1 MRIAPFGVARRPLLS
16 AILTAGCNLP
26 LYSHGEWGK
35 SMTTI
40 VRTEKRRRGIF
51 GILVWWTFLTFNALM
66 ASSLF
71 YAIMFTSEKVGEGLH
86 AEMQAG
92 KAIGETIT
100 ASALLWVWVIG
111 SVILGLVV
119 ALTRRTRGARL
130 QKTD

>member
-1 MRIAPFGVARRPLLS
+1 M
-16 AILTAGCNLP
+16 
-26 LYSHGEWGK
+26 
-35 SMTTI
+35 
-40 VRTEKRRRGIF
+40 
-51 GILVWWTFLTFNALM
+51 TFNALM